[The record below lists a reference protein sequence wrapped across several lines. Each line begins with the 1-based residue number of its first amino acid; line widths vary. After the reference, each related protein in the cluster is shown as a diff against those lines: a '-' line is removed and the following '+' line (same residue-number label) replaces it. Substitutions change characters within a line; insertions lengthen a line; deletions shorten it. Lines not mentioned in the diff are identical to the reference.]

1 MVDTNDELQGL
12 EMPNDAQGHLDGEN
26 WYLDGR
32 MKRLL
37 LDLQRHWLLDY
48 QASREKALVEITERV
63 RLNIPFEFYN
73 IFIMFLASPRISGRS
88 TAC

>member
-1 MVDTNDELQGL
+1 MVDTNDELQSL

-63 RLNIPFEFYN
+63 RLNIHCN
-73 IFIMFLASPRISGRS
+73 IIMFLASPRISGRS
-88 TAC
+88 TTR